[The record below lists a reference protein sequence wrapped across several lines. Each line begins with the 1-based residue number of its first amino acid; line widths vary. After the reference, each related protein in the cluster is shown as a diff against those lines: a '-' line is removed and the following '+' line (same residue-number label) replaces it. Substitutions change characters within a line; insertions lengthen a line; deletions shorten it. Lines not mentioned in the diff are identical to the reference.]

1 MYDKTVFKATM
12 AKHAKQKNILL
23 VAIFKNEGHILAEW
37 LNHYRAQ
44 GVDHVVLID
53 NGSTDDYLPGL
64 QPFLDAKYVSLFVD
78 GTKYKQA
85 ALYNKYSEPF
95 WARFA
100 WLIVVDLDEFMFAV
114 DGPLSWW
121 LTTQVAPEVALIHVA
136 WTMFGSSGHVTQPPS
151 VIQGFQRRAAD
162 SDSKKCWQLVKSVI
176 RTSALQRLDVH
187 QPKTKTPLASNQ
199 VLRIPCVSP
208 RDPAPPVRIYHY
220 AIQSWQFFS
229 AVKMTRGDVHTVASN
244 GVRDKAYFIRYD
256 ANDVEDSTLA
266 QADRRF
272 PAVLPP
278 LHAYSSRTK
287 QFPPPLPFSLDND
300 AQEKET
306 TQGTASSFASH
317 SNNTSSSFAKTN
329 VVPIAVGVAVGLV
342 VCGISVGVILYMYKA
357 KRI

>member
-1 MYDKTVFKATM
+1 M
-12 AKHAKQKNILL
+12 AGHGGQKNVLL
-23 VAIFKNEGHILAEW
+23 VAIFKNEAHILAEW

-53 NGSTDDYLPGL
+53 NGSTDDYLPEL
-64 QPFLDAKYVSLFVD
+64 QPFINAKYVSLFVD

-121 LTTQVAPEVALIHVA
+121 LTTQVSPEVALIHVA
-136 WTMFGSSGHVTQPPS
+136 WTMFGSSGHVTQPAS

-162 SDSKKCWQLVKSVI
+162 SNSKKCWQYVKSAV
-176 RTSALQRLDVH
+176 RTSALRRLGLH
-187 QPKTKTPLASNQ
+187 EHETKTPLASNQ

-229 AVKMTRGDVHTVASN
+229 VVKMTRGDAVTATQN
-244 GVRDKAYFIRYD
+244 KVRDTAYFKRYD

-266 QADRRF
+266 NKHLLA
-272 PAVLPP
+272 AVFAP
-278 LHAYSSRTK
+278 LHAYPSQINRHTFFTNKNATVSNLFAQQNMSS
-287 QFPPPLPFSLDND
+287 SLDTLD
-300 AQEKET
+300 I
-306 TQGTASSFASH
+306 SSH
-317 SNNTSSSFAKTN
+317 ESNKLSN
-329 VVPIAVGVAVGLV
+329 VVPILIGV
-342 VCGISVGVILYMYKA
+342 SVGFVVGITLIIMASYFA
-357 KRI
+357 IRKR